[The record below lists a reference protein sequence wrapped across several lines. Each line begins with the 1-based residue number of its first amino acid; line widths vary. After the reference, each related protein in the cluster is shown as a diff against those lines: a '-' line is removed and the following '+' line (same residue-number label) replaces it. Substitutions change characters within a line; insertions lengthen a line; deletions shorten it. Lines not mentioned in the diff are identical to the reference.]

1 MRVTI
6 ISWLEH
12 DKDND
17 NFCNPRVFQGG
28 HVSMREF
35 AGAMFF
41 FYGSGLSKVRFVR
54 GLVCQDSGFK
64 VFQLSDFLRF
74 GVSVFCVY
82 RVLGLQG
89 SGMLGVRFFRGQYF
103 QSSGFFRGHIFQ
115 GSSQVF
121 RSQVFMG

>member
-1 MRVTI
+1 MPCFLMVQAYQRSGFLGVWFVRI
-6 ISWLEH
+6 QVLRWGQ
-12 DKDND
+12 
-17 NFCNPRVFQGG
+17 VFQ
-28 HVSMREF
+28 F
-35 AGAMFF
+35 
-41 FYGSGLSKVRFVR
+41 
-54 GLVCQDSGFK
+54 
-64 VFQLSDFLRF
+64 SDFLRF
-74 GVSVFCVY
+74 GVSGFCVY